1 MSNTNKELLEQL
13 NQELSELGA
22 MLELAAAGA
31 DELDAYSNLCYVV
44 SLACRNI
51 YELKQS
57 VLNAMKESEN

>member
-13 NQELSELGA
+13 NQELSEMGA
-22 MLELAAAGA
+22 MLELSAAGA
-31 DELDAYSNLCYVV
+31 DELDAYSNLRYVV

-57 VLNAMKESEN
+57 VLEAMKEE